1 MIGERHAA
9 QSREQ
14 NWQRT
19 FQSPSAYL
27 FRYFIPPISLTSVRG
42 TENSCNSCQEMENE
56 PVDPHNEKWRLGAGH
71 ITIDQITLVALEHVS
86 KGSWQPHFY
95 VNV

>member
-1 MIGERHAA
+1 MY
-9 QSREQ
+9 S
-14 NWQRT
+14 
-19 FQSPSAYL
+19 F
-27 FRYFIPPISLTSVRG
+27 
-42 TENSCNSCQEMENE
+42 QEMESE
-56 PVDPHNEKWRLGAGH
+56 PAEPQSEKWRLGPGH